1 MARTRTGRPLAP
13 LILTEEERATLERFV
28 RRRTVSKQL
37 AYRAEIVLECA
48 KGQLNLAVAKKLRT
62 TGQTVGKWRRRF
74 VEQRLDG
81 LLDEPRPGHQRTV
94 ADEQVEE
101 VIVKTLQTKPKA
113 ATHWS
118 TRSMAEAV
126 GLSKSTIQRVWTTF
140 GLKPH
145 RSETFTLS
153 PDPLLL
159 EKVHDIVGLYL
170 NPPDQAAVFCVDE
183 KPQAQALNRTQPV
196 LPMTPAQVE
205 RGTATYERHGTTSLF
220 AALNVLTGQVLA
232 RCHQQHRTL
241 EFVKFLKLI
250 DSEVPSELDVHL
262 VLDNLSTHKAPQVQ
276 RWLVRHPRFHVHF
289 TPTYSSWL
297 NLVERWFSL
306 LETKQLKRGVHRSVR
321 ELKAALME
329 FVDATNEA
337 PKPFVWVKTADEI
350 LRKIAKVCSITMAG
364 AGSAND

>member
-1 MARTRTGRPLAP
+1 MASRRGRPLDT
-13 LILTEEERATLERFV
+13 LILTEEEVATLERFV

-37 AYRAEIVLECA
+37 SFRAEIVRPCST
-48 KGQLNLAVAKKLRT
+48 GQTNELVAKKLRT
-62 TGQTVGKWRRRF
+62 TRQTVGKWRRRF
-74 VEQRLDG
+74 CEHRLDG
-81 LLDEPRPGHQRTV
+81 LLDEPRPGRKRTV

-101 VIVKTLQTKPKA
+101 VVVKTLQTKPKA

-118 TRSMAEAV
+118 TRSMADAV
-126 GLSKSTIQRVWTTF
+126 GLSKSTIQRVWSTF

-145 RSETFTLS
+145 RTETFTLS
-153 PDPLLL
+153 PDPLLV

-170 NPPDQAAVFCVDE
+170 NPPDHAVVFCVDE

-196 LPMTPAQVE
+196 LPMTIAQAE

-232 RCHQQHRTL
+232 RCHQKHRTI

-250 DSEVPSELDVHL
+250 DAEVPSGLDVHL
-262 VLDNLSTHKAPQVQ
+262 VLDNLSTHKAPQVK

-297 NLVERWFSL
+297 NLVERWFAL

-321 ELKAALME
+321 ELKAAIME

-364 AGSAND
+364 AGDAND